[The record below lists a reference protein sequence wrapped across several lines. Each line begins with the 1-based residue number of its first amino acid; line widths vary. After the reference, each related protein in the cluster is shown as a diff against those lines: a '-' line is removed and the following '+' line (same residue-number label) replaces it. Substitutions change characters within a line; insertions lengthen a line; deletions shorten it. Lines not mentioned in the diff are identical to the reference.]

1 MTNFLRLCI
10 VALLCGL
17 VAFPATAQN
26 KTDKNGKKQGE
37 WVKKYPNGNTMY
49 EGSFKDDEPVG
60 TFKRYYEN
68 GMLKSVQVYETGDIS
83 SVKLYSQDSKTVIA
97 EGNFRGKAKHG
108 MWKLYKDGKL
118 LTEEVY
124 KDDKKHGMTK
134 TYSDGNVIE
143 EIPYNEGKID
153 GVHRYFLPNG
163 KLYSETSYKNGIKD
177 GAYKVYEGNSSPVIF
192 GTYKKGKKD
201 GDWTSLDEKGN
212 VSEVLKYK
220 DGVLTNKKEI
230 NKERNRRFEERERSK
245 GTILEPNEVLGV
257 EVQSK

>member
-17 VAFPATAQN
+17 AAFPATAQN

-124 KDDKKHGMTK
+124 KDDNLQRRK
-134 TYSDGNVIE
+134 
-143 EIPYNEGKID
+143 
-153 GVHRYFLPNG
+153 RYR
-163 KLYSETSYKNGIKD
+163 
-177 GAYKVYEGNSSPVIF
+177 
-192 GTYKKGKKD
+192 
-201 GDWTSLDEKGN
+201 GDSLQRRE
-212 VSEVLKYK
+212 
-220 DGVLTNKKEI
+220 
-230 NKERNRRFEERERSK
+230 NRRSAPLLFAKRK
-245 GTILEPNEVLGV
+245 TLF
-257 EVQSK
+257 

>member
-1 MTNFLRLCI
+1 
-10 VALLCGL
+10 
-17 VAFPATAQN
+17 
-26 KTDKNGKKQGE
+26 
-37 WVKKYPNGNTMY
+37 
-49 EGSFKDDEPVG
+49 
-60 TFKRYYEN
+60 
-68 GMLKSVQVYETGDIS
+68 MLKSEQVYEAGDMS
-83 SVKLYSQDSKTVIA
+83 SVKLYSQDGKTVIA

-163 KLYSETSYKNGIKD
+163 KLYSETNYKNGIKD

-230 NKERNRRFEERERSK
+230 NKERNKRFEEIATWATTSDGFVVMLACLK
-245 GTILEPNEVLGV
+245 KSFVPSFSAVAVILV
-257 EVQSK
+257 EQLTLNTKPVS